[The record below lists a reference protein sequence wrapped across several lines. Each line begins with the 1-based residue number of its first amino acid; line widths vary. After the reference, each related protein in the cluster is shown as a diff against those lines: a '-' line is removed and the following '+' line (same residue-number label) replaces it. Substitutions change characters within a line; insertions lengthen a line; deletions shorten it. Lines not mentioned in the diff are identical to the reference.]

1 MITTVDLEEPQTAL
15 PEHAAAVLRSLVRLI
30 DDPKA
35 KARIRLEAVQRLK
48 HYLAWL
54 GGLVEAQQTAPD
66 VRQEIIE
73 VLRTYRQSNL

>member
-1 MITTVDLEEPQTAL
+1 MITTVDLKEPQTTL
-15 PEHAAAVLRSLVRLI
+15 PEHAAAELRSLVRLI

-48 HYLAWL
+48 QYLSWL
-54 GGLVEAQQTAPD
+54 NGLVEAQQTAPN

-73 VLRTYRQSNL
+73 VLRSYRRSNP

>member
-1 MITTVDLEEPQTAL
+1 MITTVDLEEPQTNL
-15 PEHAAAVLRSLVRLI
+15 PEHAATVLRSLVRLI

-48 HYLAWL
+48 QYLSWL

-73 VLRTYRQSNL
+73 VLRSYRRANL